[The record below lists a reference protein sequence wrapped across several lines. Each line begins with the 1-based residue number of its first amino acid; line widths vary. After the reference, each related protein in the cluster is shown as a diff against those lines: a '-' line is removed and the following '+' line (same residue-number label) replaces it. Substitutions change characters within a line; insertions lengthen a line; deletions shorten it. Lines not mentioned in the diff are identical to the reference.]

1 MKQKVFC
8 PYCGRC
14 LGECVV
20 SDDSGGI
27 NVLKNSP
34 AKTSKK
40 HLIHDMKCV
49 KCKEQVLILLEFK
62 N

>member
-14 LGECVV
+14 LGECVANDESGKV
-20 SDDSGGI
+20 S
-27 NVLKNSP
+27 VLKNAP
-34 AKTSKK
+34 KDTSKK

-49 KCKEQVLILLEFK
+49 KCKEQVYILLEFK